1 MKAASE
7 GEQGRRSC
15 ARGRYCR
22 AGRPARPPQ
31 AEGLPHNGVHQGAAP
46 GSTLTIKE
54 ITMRT
59 GLSMLFVVSVSV
71 FGADTEKPARP
82 AEVTFSKDVAP
93 ILQRSCQNCHRP
105 GSIAPMSLPSFND
118 ARPWA
123 RSIKD
128 KVDRRQMSP
137 WHIDRNVGITKF
149 KDDPSLT
156 EAEIATISNWV
167 DQGSPE
173 GNPADMPPP
182 RTFGDIDKWHIGQP
196 DMVVSMPKPYKLK
209 ATGGDEYYDIDI
221 DPGFKEDRYIS
232 AVETKPDSGFR
243 VVHHATT
250 NLIEDEED
258 DPVGLFLNEYAVGKN
273 ADIFPENSGR
283 LIRAGSK
290 IHLNLHLH
298 PYGEETPVSVSV
310 AFKFYPKDVVPK
322 YVTFTQHM
330 GDVTDLDIPAGQ
342 IARSDGYFRL
352 QKPVLISAFQ
362 PHFHTRGKAQCMEA
376 IYPDVRPDS
385 ARPGPARTETLSCVS
400 DYQFGWSITYPYA
413 EEVAPLL
420 PAGTIVHIT
429 TCHNNTDN
437 NKNIPNAKNWVGYGQ
452 RTIDEMSFAWVSL
465 IYLDQSDFQ
474 QRVLARMAKT
484 GQLR

>member
-1 MKAASE
+1 
-7 GEQGRRSC
+7 
-15 ARGRYCR
+15 
-22 AGRPARPPQ
+22 
-31 AEGLPHNGVHQGAAP
+31 
-46 GSTLTIKE
+46 
-54 ITMRT
+54 MRT

-71 FGADTEKPARP
+71 FGADTEKPVRP

-105 GSIAPMSLPSFND
+105 GSIAPMSLLTYKD

-128 KVDRRQMSP
+128 KVVRRQMPP

-221 DPGFKEDRYIS
+221 DPGFKEDRYLS

-273 ADIFPENSGR
+273 ADLFPANSGR
-283 LIRAGSK
+283 LVKAGSK

-310 AFKFYPKDVVPK
+310 GFKFYPKGVVPK
-322 YVTFTQHM
+322 YVAFTQHM
-330 GDVTDLDIPAGQ
+330 GDVDELDIPAGQ

-352 QKPVLISAFQ
+352 QKPALISAFQ

-385 ARPGPARTETLSCVS
+385 ARPGPAKTETLSCVS

-413 EEVAPLL
+413 EDVAPLL
-420 PAGTIVHIT
+420 PAGTIIHVT
-429 TCHNNTDN
+429 TWHDNTDN
-437 NKNIPNAKNWVGYGQ
+437 NKHNPNPKNWVGRGQ

-465 IYLDQSDFQ
+465 YYLDQADFDK
-474 QRVLARMAKT
+474 RVQARNVVEAKK
-484 GQLR
+484 